1 MSITKPYFRIF
12 RPNKNSFKYDASYT
26 IDNRNILDWS
36 SPIMAFDLIT
46 EDFKTICK
54 YIDPCDE
61 NSCVHSHRLYE
72 LFIRTC
78 TEIESN
84 MKAILKV
91 NGYKKTDKNGKTI
104 DDNKWNIED
113 YKLLEPI
120 LKLSDYKV
128 SINFWNGGRGGEYGP
143 FNNLANGKTNKLV
156 WYMDYNQVKHN
167 RAERFNLAN
176 LGNVID
182 SLCGLFV
189 VLFSQYGP
197 QVFSPYQQVTTYD
210 ISSDNVISGSD
221 TTILSIKA
229 PEWAENEKYEFDWES
244 LSKQK
249 NPFQTFFN

>member
-1 MSITKPYFRIF
+1 MSIGKPYYRIF
-12 RPNKNSFKYDASYT
+12 RYNKYGFKYDTPYT
-26 IDNRNILDWS
+26 VDNRNILDWS
-36 SPIMAFDLIT
+36 SPIMAFDLII

-61 NSCVHSHRLYE
+61 NFYVHSHRLYE
-72 LFIRTC
+72 LFIRIC
-78 TEIESN
+78 TEMESS
-84 MKAILKV
+84 MKAILKA
-91 NGYKKTDKNGKTI
+91 NGYKKTYKKGKTI

-128 SINFWNGGRGGEYGP
+128 LINFWNGGRGGECSP
-143 FNNLANGKTNKLV
+143 FNNLAKGKTNKLV

-176 LGNVID
+176 LENVID

-221 TTILSIKA
+221 TTIFSIKP